1 MKRFIVTLFA
11 VFATVTVSAQ
21 ELRWGV
27 AGGLNLSWE
36 KEKVV
41 GEKYLSDSYV
51 GFQVGVKS
59 EMDFSSYLIDGF
71 YLEGSLLYNLKGSS
85 YSGSHSNLGYL
96 QLPVNLG
103 YRLTFSGDVSLLGS
117 LGPYFGLGVLG
128 KDVEKV
134 SGAKVKTD
142 VFGTRLQRFDFGLN
156 YKLGVEV
163 WDQWQLY
170 LGLEHSLLNL
180 AKKNLD
186 GEALGKMHLVNF
198 YIGTAYMF

>member
-1 MKRFIVTLFA
+1 MKRIFLVLMA
-11 VFATVTVSAQ
+11 VIISVGVSAQ
-21 ELRWGV
+21 ELRLG
-27 AGGLNLSWE
+27 ATAGLNFASAH
-36 KEKVV
+36 VDN
-41 GEKYLSDSYV
+41 GSSSGGYI
-51 GFQVGVKS
+51 GFQVGAKA

-71 YLEGSLLYNLKGSS
+71 YLEGSLLYNLKGGS

-163 WDQWQLY
+163 WDQWQFY

>member
-11 VFATVTVSAQ
+11 VFAVVTVSAQ

-27 AGGLNLSWE
+27 AGGLNFAWE
-36 KEKVV
+36 RAKAAGVKVS
-41 GEKYLSDSYV
+41 SDSYI
-51 GFQVGVKS
+51 GFQVGAKA

-163 WDQWQLY
+163 WDKWQFY
-170 LGLEHSLLNL
+170 LGFEHSLLNMS
-180 AKKNLD
+180 KTKVE
-186 GEALGKMHLVNF
+186 GSSSRTRVTNF

>member
-1 MKRFIVTLFA
+1 MKRVIIVLLALFA
-11 VFATVTVSAQ
+11 AVNVSAQ

-27 AGGLNLSWE
+27 AGGLNFAWE
-36 KEKVV
+36 RAKVADV
-41 GEKYLSDSYV
+41 KVSSDSYI
-51 GFQVGVKS
+51 GFQVGAKA

-71 YLEGSLLYNLKGSS
+71 YLEGSLLYNLKGGS

-163 WDQWQLY
+163 WNQWQFY

-186 GEALGKMHLVNF
+186 DEAHGKMHLVNF

>member
-1 MKRFIVTLFA
+1 MKRIIIALLA
-11 VFATVTVSAQ
+11 VVAAVNVSAQ

-27 AGGLNLSWE
+27 AGGLNFAWE
-36 KEKVV
+36 RTKAAGVKMS
-41 GEKYLSDSYV
+41 SDSYI
-51 GFQVGVKS
+51 GFQAGAKA

-71 YLEGSLLYNLKGSS
+71 YLEGSLLYNLKGGS

-96 QLPVNLG
+96 QLPINLG
-103 YRLTFSGDVSLLGS
+103 YRLTFSGDVSLIGS
-117 LGPYFGLGVLG
+117 LGPYFALGVLG

-163 WDQWQLY
+163 WNQWQFY

-180 AKKNLD
+180 AKKDLD
-186 GEALGKMHLVNF
+186 GATLGKHRLVNF

>member
-1 MKRFIVTLFA
+1 MKRIIIALLA
-11 VFATVTVSAQ
+11 VVAAINVSAQ
-21 ELRWGV
+21 DLRWGV
-27 AGGLNLSWE
+27 AGGLNFAWE
-36 KEKVV
+36 RAKAAGVKVS
-41 GEKYLSDSYV
+41 SDSYI
-51 GFQVGVKS
+51 GFQVGAKA

-71 YLEGSLLYNLKGSS
+71 YLEGSLLYNLKGGS

-96 QLPVNLG
+96 QLPINLG
-103 YRLTFSGDVSLLGS
+103 YRLTFSGDVSLIGS
-117 LGPYFGLGVLG
+117 LGPYFALGVLG

-163 WDQWQLY
+163 WDQWQFY

-186 GEALGKMHLVNF
+186 GATLGKHRLVNF

>member
-1 MKRFIVTLFA
+1 MKRIIIALLA
-11 VFATVTVSAQ
+11 VVAAINVSAQ
-21 ELRWGV
+21 DLRWGV
-27 AGGLNLSWE
+27 AGGLNFAWE
-36 KEKVV
+36 RAKAAGVKVS
-41 GEKYLSDSYV
+41 SDSYI
-51 GFQVGVKS
+51 GFQVGAKA

-71 YLEGSLLYNLKGSS
+71 YLEGSLLYNLKGGS

-117 LGPYFGLGVLG
+117 LGPYFALGVLG

-163 WDQWQLY
+163 WNQWQFY
-170 LGLEHSLLNL
+170 LGFEHSLLNL
-180 AKKNLD
+180 AKTKIEGSSSKTRVL
-186 GEALGKMHLVNF
+186 NF

>member
-1 MKRFIVTLFA
+1 MKRIIIALLA
-11 VFATVTVSAQ
+11 VVATINVSAQ

-27 AGGLNLSWE
+27 AGGLNFANE
-36 KEKVV
+36 RAKAAGVKVS
-41 GEKYLSDSYV
+41 SDSYI
-51 GFQVGVKS
+51 GFQIGAKA

-71 YLEGSLLYNLKGSS
+71 YLEGSLLYNLKGGS

-117 LGPYFGLGVLG
+117 LGPYVGLGVLG

-163 WDQWQLY
+163 WNQWQFY
-170 LGLEHSLLNL
+170 LGFEHSLLNL
-180 AKKNLD
+180 SKTKIE
-186 GEALGKMHLVNF
+186 GSSSRTRVTNF

>member
-1 MKRFIVTLFA
+1 MKRIIIALLA
-11 VFATVTVSAQ
+11 VVAAINVSAQ

-27 AGGLNLSWE
+27 AGGLNFAWE
-36 KEKVV
+36 RAKAAGVKVS
-41 GEKYLSDSYV
+41 SDSYI
-51 GFQVGVKS
+51 GFQVGAKA

-71 YLEGSLLYNLKGSS
+71 YLEGSLLYNLKGGS

-163 WDQWQLY
+163 WNQWQFY

-186 GEALGKMHLVNF
+186 DEAHGKMHLVNF